1 MKNMKLVFT
10 LVFALATM
18 LFVTLPATCMA
29 EDTAFLSVPLKKQK
43 KEHNQELDPEGVR
56 MPSRNIIC
64 LISAEEF
71 RSEIDPDDIISYEI
85 WDEANQICKASFINE
100 KPFCQYLFDSPDDYC
115 IRISTGDFIY
125 VGFVSTLM

>member
-1 MKNMKLVFT
+1 MKQVLTSVLTIAM
-10 LVFALATM
+10 M
-18 LFVTLPATCMA
+18 LFVTFPTTCMA
-29 EDTAFLSVPLKKQK
+29 QTSEFLSVPLKKQK
-43 KEHNQELDPEGVR
+43 KEYNQELDTEGVR

-64 LISAEEF
+64 LISINEF

-85 WDEANQICKASFINE
+85 WDETNQICKASFINE

-125 VGFVSTLM
+125 VGFISTLM